1 MTGADA
7 PRRRLASIGAEPDAR
22 IDIGEAAL
30 LLASFDRP
38 RAGLAPYRDHLAE
51 LARDTTAAAAGLGGA
66 AARAAAVARVIA
78 GAHRYQGDELT
89 YDDPRNANLM
99 AVIDRRKGLPV
110 ALGIL
115 YLHCARRQGWEMAGL
130 NFPGHF
136 LLRLEAGGDRVVV
149 DPFHGG
155 RPLETAELR
164 DLLRG
169 VAGPSAE
176 LDPAHTAALSDRQ
189 VLLRLQNNIKSRALQ
204 AGDPATAV
212 AVVERMLLLAPAA
225 VALRY
230 ELGML
235 QNEAG
240 NLKAAIASLDTF
252 LALSDDPEA
261 RAAAEAMVQGL
272 RRRLH

>member
-7 PRRRLASIGAEPDAR
+7 LRRRLALIGTEPDAR
-22 IDIGEAAL
+22 IDIGETAL

-38 RAGLAPYRDHLAE
+38 RVGLARYRDHLAE
-51 LARDTTAAAAGLGGA
+51 LARDTRAAAAGLGGA
-66 AARAAAVARVIA
+66 AERAQALARVIA
-78 GAHRYQGDELT
+78 GQHRYQGDELT

-115 YLHCARRQGWEMAGL
+115 YLHCAQGQGWDMAGL

-155 RPLETAELR
+155 RPLESAEMVE
-164 DLLRG
+164 LLRRF
-169 VAGPSAE
+169 AGPSAE
-176 LDPAHTAALSDRQ
+176 LDPAHSAEVSGRQ

-204 AGDPATAV
+204 AGDPAAAV
-212 AVVERMLLLAPAA
+212 AVVERMLLLAPTA
-225 VALRY
+225 VALNF

-235 QNEAG
+235 QIEAG
-240 NLKAAIASLDTF
+240 NLKAAIASLEAF
-252 LALSDDPEA
+252 RAASDDPEA
-261 RAAAEAMVQGL
+261 REAAQELVQGL
-272 RRRLH
+272 RRRLN